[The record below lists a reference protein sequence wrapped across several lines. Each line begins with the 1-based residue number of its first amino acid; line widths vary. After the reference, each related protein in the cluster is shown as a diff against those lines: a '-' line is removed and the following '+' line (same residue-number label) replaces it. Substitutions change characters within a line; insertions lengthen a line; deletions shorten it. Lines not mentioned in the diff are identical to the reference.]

1 MEEPQLLKAPNSARD
16 PYQME
21 NDVVWGTPLDVPDTS
36 ASTVPLVSSCLKAF
50 KILSSALDDIDIP
63 DQFPLRKAI
72 DECNGRFRVWSGNIG
87 AHQTGKGSLDYRLRD
102 ASHIKTRVLRLLE
115 DLVELLSDGKR
126 AVS

>member
-1 MEEPQLLKAPNSARD
+1 MWA
-16 PYQME
+16 
-21 NDVVWGTPLDVPDTS
+21 TPLDGPDTI

-50 KILSSALDDIDIP
+50 KILSSALDDIDIL

-72 DECNGRFRVWSGNIG
+72 DECNGRFRIWSGNIG
-87 AHQTGKGSLDYRLRD
+87 GHQTGKGSLDYRLRD

-126 AVS
+126 AVSWS